1 MTAPPH
7 DAPHVPPHDSAH
19 VSPHDTPHG
28 TAHDARP
35 NHAGGWRMTHPLA
48 LVGGIVNNAKGTIS
62 LVLSFIVIVRASL
75 RRGDPWLWLLAAAI
89 VILVYVLVGPVAR
102 WLSTRYQLTGTA
114 LEYRSGVLFRKHR
127 TIAYG
132 SIHAVNSARPWY
144 LQPFGV
150 IRLNVSPVGT
160 NADIV
165 LDAVPAALQSE
176 LEARRASAAVPRDDG
191 ARCGDAA
198 GRAMADAEHA
208 TPPATLVFRASVRDI
223 ILFAVTNL
231 GFIAA
236 AFVVY
241 GFVQNLED
249 VLPRG
254 VMRDAE
260 RSVGDYAARGTVSII
275 LLVLACLVILLGV
288 SVVMSLLQF
297 YGFEVWRRG
306 DDLVVVRGLLTR
318 RTTTIPV
325 ARIQT
330 IVVRQSLLRR
340 PLRLCSAQLGLS
352 VTGNDADAAFI
363 PHVLPVIGVERVM
376 DVLRAMLPEW
386 DLPNM
391 APTRGTMR
399 AAVPFRFTGRGL
411 LRYYVTLPLAVTV
424 AATACVGAAAGAI
437 PGAGLPDGT
446 AGFATGAWPWWLM
459 AVPLAAGAAW
469 AGYRLACARCEGYAI
484 LPDTPTGEPP
494 TRTADA
500 AAGGADT
507 DESPCALTHR
517 ILVTGV
523 KGIGRYALVTRRAR
537 VQSVTR
543 STTMWREPYGIE
555 GVRMSLF
562 VMNGID
568 ELRWR
573 FMHREDADTL
583 EEWVSGRG
591 ERLCGLDA
599 TSS

>member
-7 DAPHVPPHDSAH
+7 DAARDFSHNAPHDSAH
-19 VSPHDTPHG
+19 DTPRG
-28 TAHDARP
+28 TAHAPHPGRAD
-35 NHAGGWRMTHPLA
+35 GWRMTHPLA
-48 LVGGIVNNAKGTIS
+48 LVGGIVNNAKSMIS

-75 RRGDPWLWLLAAAI
+75 RRGDTWLWLLAA
-89 VILVYVLVGPVAR
+89 VILAYVLVGPVAR
-102 WLSTRYQLTGTA
+102 WLSTRYRLTGTA

-165 LDAVPAALQSE
+165 LDAVPVALQSE
-176 LEARRASAAVPRDDG
+176 LEARRAAAATSRDDG

-198 GRAMADAEHA
+198 DSAGRVLADAEHA
-208 TPPATLVFRASVRDI
+208 TPPATLVFRASVKDI

-241 GFVQNLED
+241 GFVQNLGD

-260 RSVGDYAARGTVSII
+260 RSVGDYAARGTASII
-275 LLVLACLVILLGV
+275 LLVLACLAILLGV

-352 VTGNDADAAFI
+352 VTSNGAEAAFI
-363 PHVLPVIGVERVM
+363 PHVLPVIGVDRVM

-386 DLPNM
+386 DLPDM
-391 APTRGTMR
+391 APARGTIR

-411 LRYYVTLPLAVTV
+411 LRYYVTLPLAATV
-424 AATACVGAAAGAI
+424 AACVGAAAVTI
-437 PGAGLPDGT
+437 PGAVLPDS
-446 AGFATGAWPWWLM
+446 GAWPWWLM

-469 AGYRLACARCEGYAI
+469 AGYRLACARREGYAI
-484 LPDTPTGEPP
+484 LPDTPTGADVPEGDPP
-494 TRTADA
+494 SRADDA

-517 ILVTGV
+517 ILMTGV
-523 KGIGRYALVTRRAR
+523 KGIGRYTLVTRRTR

-573 FMHREDADTL
+573 FMHRKDADTL

-591 ERLCGLDA
+591 ERLCERAA

>member
-7 DAPHVPPHDSAH
+7 DAARDFSHNAPHDSAH
-19 VSPHDTPHG
+19 DTPRG
-28 TAHDARP
+28 TAHAPHPGRAD
-35 NHAGGWRMTHPLA
+35 GWRMTHPLA
-48 LVGGIVNNAKGTIS
+48 LVGGIVNNAKSMIS

-75 RRGDPWLWLLAAAI
+75 RRGDTWLWLLAA
-89 VILVYVLVGPVAR
+89 VILAYVLVGPVAR
-102 WLSTRYQLTGTA
+102 WLSTRYRLTGTA

-165 LDAVPAALQSE
+165 LDAVPVALQSE
-176 LEARRASAAVPRDDG
+176 LEARRAAAATSRDDG

-198 GRAMADAEHA
+198 DSAGRVLADAEHA
-208 TPPATLVFRASVRDI
+208 TPPATLVFRASVKDI

-241 GFVQNLED
+241 GFVQNLGD

-260 RSVGDYAARGTVSII
+260 RSVGDYAAQGTVSVI

-386 DLPNM
+386 DLPDM
-391 APTRGTMR
+391 APARGTMR

-424 AATACVGAAAGAI
+424 AACVGAVMLTGI
-437 PGAGLPDGT
+437 GLPDS
-446 AGFATGAWPWWLM
+446 GAWVWWLL
-459 AVPLAAGAAW
+459 ALPLAAGAAW
-469 AGYRLACARCEGYAI
+469 TGYRLACARCEGYAI
-484 LPDTPTGEPP
+484 LPDTPTGELSA
-494 TRTADA
+494 RADDA

-507 DESPCALTHR
+507 DASPCALTHR
-517 ILVTGV
+517 ILMTGV
-523 KGIGRYALVTRRAR
+523 KGIGRYALVTRRTR
-537 VQSVTR
+537 VQSVTS

-573 FMHREDADTL
+573 FMHRKDADAL
-583 EEWVSGRG
+583 EEWVLGRAVG
-591 ERLCGLDA
+591 HSCETA
-599 TSS
+599 AVSN

>member
-1 MTAPPH
+1 MTVPPH

-19 VSPHDTPHG
+19 
-28 TAHDARP
+28 AARP
-35 NHAGGWRMTHPLA
+35 AGGWRMTHPLA
-48 LVGGIVNNAKGTIS
+48 LVGGIVNNTKGTIS

-89 VILVYVLVGPVAR
+89 LAYVLVGPVAR
-102 WLSTRYQLTGTA
+102 WLSTRYRLTGTA

-165 LDAVPAALQSE
+165 LDAVPSGLQSE
-176 LEARRASAAVPRDDG
+176 LEARRAADAVPSDDG

-198 GRAMADAEHA
+198 ERA
-208 TPPATLVFRASVRDI
+208 PATLVFRASVRDI

-260 RSVGDYAARGTVSII
+260 RSVGDYAARGAASVI

-352 VTGNDADAAFI
+352 VTGSDADAAFI
-363 PHVLPVIGVERVM
+363 PHVLPVIGVDRVM

-386 DLPNM
+386 DLPDM
-391 APTRGTMR
+391 APARGTIR

-424 AATACVGAAAGAI
+424 AATACVGAAVTI
-437 PGAGLPDGT
+437 PGAVLPDSGT
-446 AGFATGAWPWWLM
+446 WVWWLM

-469 AGYRLACARCEGYAI
+469 AGYRLACARREGYAI
-484 LPDTPTGEPP
+484 LPDTPTGADVPEGDPP
-494 TRTADA
+494 ARADGA
-500 AAGGADT
+500 AADGADT
-507 DESPCALTHR
+507 ADNAAADESPRALKHR

-523 KGIGRYALVTRRAR
+523 KGIGRYALVTRRTR

-573 FMHREDADTL
+573 FMHREDADAL
-583 EEWVSGRG
+583 EEWVLG
-591 ERLCGLDA
+591 CGVEHSCETA
-599 TSS
+599 AASN